1 MKASSTD
8 SLVAVMTGELSL
20 IIAYASNTESLSQGT
35 GLQDDLVMC
44 SASVLCTYI
53 GAECISLNFV
63 LPGAIEES
71 FSPSLLY

>member
-35 GLQDDLVMC
+35 GLQDDLVMR

-53 GAECISLNFV
+53 GAECISLDFV
-63 LPGAIEES
+63 LPSAIKGS
-71 FSPSLLY
+71 LSPARLY